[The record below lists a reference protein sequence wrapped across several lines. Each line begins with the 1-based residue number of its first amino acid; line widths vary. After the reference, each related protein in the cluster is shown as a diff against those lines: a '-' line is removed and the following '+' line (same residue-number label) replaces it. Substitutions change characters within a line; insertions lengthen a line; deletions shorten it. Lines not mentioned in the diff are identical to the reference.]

1 MVFSV
6 SSIMASNYRA
16 GPARDTD
23 PLIALADR
31 DPTAEPAHRLRQLE
45 CTVAA
50 SQDRQ
55 MLRHD
60 IKIQ

>member
-6 SSIMASNYRA
+6 SSIMACNYRA

-45 CTVAA
+45 CNVA